1 MTIKRYAGDK
11 LVGLSSDTKPTNIP
25 DGATF
30 YETNTLSAYILTGGT
45 WVMLSNVNI
54 VQSNL
59 TSLVNYVYAC
69 QTVTNATYSTSNVTN
84 YVGVSY
90 AGTVAITLHTGYTG
104 QRITVKDETG
114 YASANAITLVGS
126 IDNQSNAVL
135 QINNGSLTL
144 IYNNGWRII

>member
-1 MTIKRYAGDK
+1 MAYEIINIGTAPNDGTGDPLRTAFSK
-11 LVGLSSDTKPTNIP
+11 
-25 DGATF
+25 
-30 YETNTLSAYILTGGT
+30 
-45 WVMLSNVNI
+45 
-54 VQSNL
+54 
-59 TSLVNYVYAC
+59 
-69 QTVTNATYSTSNVTN
+69 TNANFAYQINCVSVSSSSYSTSNATN

-90 AGTVAITLHTGYTG
+90 AGPVAIALHTGYTG

-126 IDNQSNAVL
+126 IDNQSNATL